1 MAQLLDVFRSPSLPE
16 PPKGWIP
23 PWEQQ
28 EQPTQPT
35 QAGVQLLRP
44 VMADPVVPGSSE
56 VPSGSLTN
64 NQEPGSASTQ
74 PPPSP
79 SPTSNVNDNA
89 VTTTQPS
96 PSPPPAS
103 SDTSPPTSSQRTPDN
118 TPEPSPPSIT
128 PPPRT
133 TQRVI
138 TTVIQDG
145 PTQRTITSI
154 VDVVVDPTPA
164 PRTLISSTSPTAT
177 ALPQSTTEHW
187 AQTTGG
193 IVGITVA
200 AVLFFLAGV
209 FAVGLF
215 VDNRKRFKKRANE
228 QDPFLPG
235 GGGGGPME
243 TPATSTDTLLSTRPR
258 SPYGGP
264 SPIPPVGL
272 PGEGRPTIQRSPYY
286 GSSAPH
292 QVGMYATASVPYPVQ
307 PLVDVDLTVS
317 TPQPG
322 NGYDAAVFPAYPV
335 TTTGYVPYEPVMSPI
350 QPASTGYDLSSS
362 AQAAQADSQG
372 WVRPDPVVTTHTN
385 EEPSDTMERRYEKH
399 RSLYSAVGQTL

>member
-1 MAQLLDVFRSPSLPE
+1 MAELLDVFRTQPLPE

-28 EQPTQPT
+28 EQPTQAT

-44 VMADPVVPGSSE
+44 VMADPVVTGSSE

-64 NQEPGSASTQ
+64 NQEPGASTTASR
-74 PPPSP
+74 PSP
-79 SPTSNVNDNA
+79 SPTSDVNGNA
-89 VTTTQPS
+89 ATTTQSS
-96 PSPPPAS
+96 PSPPPTS
-103 SDTSPPTSSQRTPDN
+103 SDSPPPTSSQPTRDSTPA
-118 TPEPSPPSIT
+118 PPPPSIT
-128 PPPRT
+128 TPPRT

-145 PTQRTITSI
+145 PTQRTITSM

-164 PRTLISSTSPTAT
+164 PQTLISSTSPTAT
-177 ALPQSTTEHW
+177 ALPQSAAEPW
-187 AQTTGG
+187 MQTTGG

-215 VDNRKRFKKRANE
+215 VDNRKKFRKRANE
-228 QDPFLPG
+228 QDPFLPDG

-243 TPATSTDTLLSTRPR
+243 SPTSTDTLLSARSR

-264 SPIPPVGL
+264 SPVPPVGL
-272 PGEGRPTIQRSPYY
+272 PGEGRPTMRRSPYY
-286 GSSAPH
+286 GSYDLQP
-292 QVGMYATASVPYPVQ
+292 VGMYATASIPYPAQ

-317 TPQPG
+317 TPQLG
-322 NGYDAAVFPAYPV
+322 NGYAAVFPAYPV
-335 TTTGYVPYEPVMSPI
+335 TTTGYVPYEPAMSPI
-350 QPASTGYDLSSS
+350 QLASTGYDLSNS
-362 AQAAQADSQG
+362 AQATEAVSQG
-372 WVRPDPVVTTHTN
+372 WVGPDPVVTTRTD
-385 EEPSDTMERRYEKH
+385 EEPSETMERRYEKH